1 MRLWSKLVA
10 TSILDSTWQ
19 NLLLNSRSIHTGSSE
34 KKLCHPFNVP
44 GKLWG
49 ALLLDSLCWEKKA
62 ETALGGG
69 VSRGRCSLLKN
80 ENKRRKMGKA
90 DQRPHKLTLLKV
102 VASLKWGYILPA
114 GFERIKG

>member
-1 MRLWSKLVA
+1 MRPWSKLVA
-10 TSILDSTWQ
+10 TSNTRFHMAKSALKLKI
-19 NLLLNSRSIHTGSSE
+19 NSHWLFRKEALPSLQCARQTM
-34 KKLCHPFNVP
+34 
-44 GKLWG
+44 G

-90 DQRPHKLTLLKV
+90 DQRPPMLILLKV